1 MAVHPVLAYM
11 EQHKDQIIEEIK
23 TVVAIE
29 SPSLD
34 KAAVDAM
41 GRKFAELFAG
51 AGAQV
56 EILPRESRGDIIRL
70 RWGEGRE
77 PGQTLVL
84 SHMDTV
90 FKVGDIARNPLRIEN
105 GRLYGPGTSDMK
117 AGIVLF
123 LWALRCM
130 KELGLAPRRQVVGL
144 ITSDEEVGS
153 HASRA
158 VIEEEARRSAVA
170 LVTEPAMPPTGALKT
185 WRKGTADYKITAHGK
200 PAHAGADPTKGISAI
215 QEMAHHILTLQ
226 QLTDMSVGTTVNVG
240 VVSGGSRGNV
250 VAESCTIQVD
260 VRFMTMEEAHRI
272 DGIIRGLTPV
282 LPGARLTVEGGINR
296 PPMVRNEATIALF
309 QQAQR
314 LARELGFEVGE
325 AGTGGGSDGN
335 FTSGVGCPTIDGLGA
350 CGDGLHTFE
359 EYVEVDS
366 LPQRAAL
373 MVRLL
378 QEA

>member
-1 MAVHPVLAYM
+1 MNPILAFM
-11 EQHKDQIIEEIK
+11 EQHKEQIITDIK
-23 TVVAIE
+23 TVCAIE

-34 KAAVDAM
+34 KAAVDRM
-41 GRKFAELFAG
+41 GAHFAELFAG

-56 EILPRESRGDIIRL
+56 TTLPRAERGDLLRL
-70 RWGEGRE
+70 EWGTGRE
-77 PGQTLVL
+77 DGQTLVL

-90 FKVGDIARNPLRIEN
+90 FNVGDIARNPLRIEN
-105 GRLYGPGTSDMK
+105 GRLFGPGTSDMK
-117 AGIVLF
+117 GGVVLF

-130 KELGLAPRRQVVGL
+130 KELNLAPRRKVVGL

-153 HASRA
+153 QASRE
-158 VIEEEARRSAVA
+158 VIEEEARRSAAA

-185 WRKGTADYKITAHGK
+185 WRKGTADYRITAHGK

-215 QEMAHHILTLQ
+215 EEMAHHILTLQ
-226 QLTDMSVGTTVNVG
+226 RLTDMSVGTTVNVG
-240 VVSGGSRGNV
+240 VVNGGSRGNV

-260 VRFMTMEEAHRI
+260 VRFMTMEEANRI
-272 DGIIRGLTPV
+272 DAIMRGLAPV
-282 LPGARLTVEGGINR
+282 VPGARLSVEGGINR

-309 QQAQR
+309 QKAQA
-314 LARELGFEVGE
+314 LAAELGFAVGE

-359 EYVEVDS
+359 EYVEVES
-366 LPQRAAL
+366 LTQRAAL

>member
-1 MAVHPVLAYM
+1 MHPVFAYM
-11 EQHKDQIIEEIK
+11 EQHKEQILDDIR

-41 GRKFAELFAG
+41 GAKFAELFAG

-56 EILPRESRGDIIRL
+56 ETLPREERGDILRL
-70 RWGEGRE
+70 YWGEGRE
-77 PGQTLVL
+77 AGQTLVL

-90 FKVGDIARNPLRIEN
+90 FNVGDIARNPLRIEN

-117 AGIVLF
+117 GGIVLF

-130 KELGLAPRRQVVGL
+130 KELGLSPRRKVVGL

-153 HASRA
+153 RASREL
-158 VIEEEARRSAVA
+158 IEEEARRSAVA

-185 WRKGTADYKITAHGK
+185 WRKGTGGYQITAHGK

-240 VVSGGSRGNV
+240 VIHGGSRGNV
-250 VAESCTIQVD
+250 VAETCTVDVD
-260 VRFMTMEEAHRI
+260 VRFMSVEEANRV
-272 DGIIRGLTPV
+272 DGIIRGLIPV
-282 LPGARLTVEGGINR
+282 LPGARLSVTGGINR
-296 PPMVRNEATIALF
+296 PPMVRNEATVALF
-309 QQAQR
+309 QQAQGF
-314 LARELGFEVGE
+314 ARELGFEVGE

-359 EYVEVDS
+359 EYIEVDS
-366 LPQRAAL
+366 LTQRAAL

>member
-1 MAVHPVLAYM
+1 MHPVLTYLTEHREAILA
-11 EQHKDQIIEEIK
+11 DIRS
-23 TVVAIE
+23 VVAIE

-34 KAAVDAM
+34 KAAVDRM
-41 GRKFAELFAG
+41 GRRFEELFTGVG
-51 AGAQV
+51 ARV
-56 EILPRESRGDIIRL
+56 ERLPREERGDIL
-70 RWGEGRE
+70 RVEWGAGRE
-77 PGQTLVL
+77 EGQTLVL

-90 FKVGDIARNPLRIEN
+90 FNVGDIARNPLRIEN
-105 GRLYGPGTSDMK
+105 GKLYGPGTSDMK
-117 AGIVLF
+117 GGIVLF

-130 KELGLAPRRQVVGL
+130 RELGLSPRRRVVAL

-153 HASRA
+153 QASRA

-185 WRKGTADYKITAHGK
+185 WRKGTADYRITAHGR

-215 QEMAHHILTLQ
+215 EEMAHHILALQ
-226 QLTDMSVGTTVNVG
+226 RLTDMSVGTTVNVG
-240 VVSGGSRGNV
+240 VVNGGTRGNV

-260 VRFMTMEEAHRI
+260 VRFMSMEEAYRI
-272 DGIIRGLTPV
+272 DALIRGLQPV
-282 LPGARLTVEGGINR
+282 LPGARLSVDGGINR

-309 QQAQR
+309 QQAQA

-335 FTSGVGCPTIDGLGA
+335 FTSGVGCPTLDGLGA
-350 CGDGLHTFE
+350 VGDGLHTFGE
-359 EYVEVDS
+359 FIEVDS

>member
-1 MAVHPVLAYM
+1 MHPILAYM
-11 EQHKDQIIEEIK
+11 EQHKEQILADIK
-23 TVVAIE
+23 AVVAIE

-34 KAAVDAM
+34 KTAVDKM
-41 GRKFAELFAG
+41 GLRFAELFSG
-51 AGAQV
+51 AGAKV
-56 EILPRESRGDIIRL
+56 ERLPREKRGDIL
-70 RWGEGRE
+70 RMEWGAGRE
-77 PGQTLVL
+77 EGQTLVL

-90 FKVGDIARNPLRIEN
+90 FSVGDIARNPLRIEN

-117 AGIVLF
+117 GGIILF

-153 HASRA
+153 QAAREL
-158 VIEEEARRSAVA
+158 IEEEARRSAVA

-185 WRKGTADYKITAHGK
+185 WRKGTADYRVTAHGK
-200 PAHAGADPTKGISAI
+200 AAHAGADPTKGISAI
-215 QEMAHHILTLQ
+215 EEVAHHILTLQ
-226 QLTDMSVGTTVNVG
+226 KLTDMSVGTTVNVG
-240 VVSGGSRGNV
+240 VVNGGSRGNV
-250 VAESCTIQVD
+250 VADSCMIHVD

-272 DGIIRGLTPV
+272 DAVIRGLVPV
-282 LPGARLTVEGGINR
+282 VEGARLSVEGGINR

-309 QQAQR
+309 QQAQSF
-314 LARELGFEVGE
+314 ARELGFEVGE

-335 FTSGVGCPTIDGLGA
+335 FTSGAGCPTIDGLGA
-350 CGDGLHTFE
+350 VGDGLHTFE
-359 EYVEVDS
+359 EYIEVDS
-366 LPQRAAL
+366 LTQRAAL